1 MKKNWLIFIALT
13 ICFSI
18 VYPQTNRAGSSSPAV
33 CYNWENI
40 AAAEAAQLDSTAM
53 ALISAIVDIQ
63 PEKLWRD
70 CDPVFQTDISQ
81 DKFTDFTLTLAE
93 RIVSLQHIRRTDG
106 KIVETQSKLTA
117 PVSIACGSNKSG
129 RDDYFEIRLW
139 PEIQKTAVI
148 FYELNSE
155 QIVRNVVLVMA
166 KRKNSPY
173 RLLSLYVTPATYFG
187 KNAEYFENLAQ
198 TAVAAGNQT
207 SGYWFYHC
215 ALLLSQ
221 TGPVIRSNQSIRLQQ
236 ATAALQEKP
245 RFQESISQL
254 NLNGVRYPIFTFYFI
269 ELENRLVPLV
279 AYLSRYDGTAK
290 DTDTT
295 SKIEAEAKQ
304 ICQSLQKSNSDF
316 FDEFPSV
323 MFQAYFEP
331 PADPTKQYPYYKI
344 MVDAN
349 EFN

>member
-53 ALISAIVDIQ
+53 ALLSAIVDIQ

-129 RDDYFEIRLW
+129 RDDYFEIR
-139 PEIQKTAVI
+139 PAG
-148 FYELNSE
+148 NS
-155 QIVRNVVLVMA
+155 
-166 KRKNSPY
+166 KNS
-173 RLLSLYVTPATYFG
+173 RDIL
-187 KNAEYFENLAQ
+187 
-198 TAVAAGNQT
+198 
-207 SGYWFYHC
+207 
-215 ALLLSQ
+215 
-221 TGPVIRSNQSIRLQQ
+221 
-236 ATAALQEKP
+236 
-245 RFQESISQL
+245 
-254 NLNGVRYPIFTFYFI
+254 
-269 ELENRLVPLV
+269 
-279 AYLSRYDGTAK
+279 
-290 DTDTT
+290 
-295 SKIEAEAKQ
+295 
-304 ICQSLQKSNSDF
+304 
-316 FDEFPSV
+316 
-323 MFQAYFEP
+323 
-331 PADPTKQYPYYKI
+331 
-344 MVDAN
+344 
-349 EFN
+349 